1 MERRT
6 ARGLTVREFERVR
19 CDRATVHARSA
30 VSRRMPECVRL
41 CVLLGDG
48 VAAAGVQPADIQ
60 TGFFLLLLLAA
71 LPASGLLAAQEE
83 EEEALHSPG

>member
-19 CDRATVHARSA
+19 CDTAASRS
-30 VSRRMPECVRL
+30 MPECVCL

-60 TGFFLLLLLAA
+60 TGFFLLVLLAA

-83 EEEALHSPG
+83 EEALHSSG